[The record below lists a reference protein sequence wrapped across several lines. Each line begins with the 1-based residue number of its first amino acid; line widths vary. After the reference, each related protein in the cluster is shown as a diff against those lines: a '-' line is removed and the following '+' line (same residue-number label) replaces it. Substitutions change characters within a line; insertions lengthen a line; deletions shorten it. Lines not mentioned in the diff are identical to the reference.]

1 MKKNLMIL
9 AVAALAVFASCS
21 DKKAARSVVGKDT
34 TSVVGN
40 TASDKNNLDLVRIS
54 VATMVIWSHSFALSQ
69 GNGANE
75 PLFIF

>member
-40 TASDKNNLDLVRIS
+40 TASDKNNLDFLYK
-54 VATMVIWSHSFALSQ
+54 
-69 GNGANE
+69 N
-75 PLFIF
+75 